1 MLLKVDITPLHGI
14 KPIWIGIN
22 IVTTVHSFL
31 IRDGQWVSAHFMEK
45 IVPPHKTSLS
55 TLFCSSFLFVWTV
68 LWPLLNAF
76 DLTRRVEYWTITVE
90 CSCVWQRPRRRFL
103 THLACW
109 AEPGQKG
116 QIIDAG
122 RSNHPAR
129 TFGSWYQQRRIPRG
143 LKVDLTCHCS
153 MYYYVCHKKKAT
165 PSAGE
170 EKPL

>member
-31 IRDGQWVSAHFMEK
+31 ICDGQWVSAHFMEK

-55 TLFCSSFLFVWTV
+55 TLFCSYFLFVWTV

-90 CSCVWQRPRRRFL
+90 CSCVWQTKEEVSDTSGLLSWTRSERANYRCR
-103 THLACW
+103 
-109 AEPGQKG
+109 
-116 QIIDAG
+116 QIQSSSPDLWLLIPTTTD
-122 RSNHPAR
+122 
-129 TFGSWYQQRRIPRG
+129 TQRVKSGFNMP
-143 LKVDLTCHCS
+143 LQ
-153 MYYYVCHKKKAT
+153 YVLLRL
-165 PSAGE
+165 S
-170 EKPL
+170 